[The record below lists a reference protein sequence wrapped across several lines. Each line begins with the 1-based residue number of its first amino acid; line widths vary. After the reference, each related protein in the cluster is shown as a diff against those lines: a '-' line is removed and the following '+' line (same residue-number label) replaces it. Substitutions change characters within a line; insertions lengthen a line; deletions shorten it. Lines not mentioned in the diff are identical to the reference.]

1 MCKLTYE
8 GGRVRRLEQSLQQ
21 ALTHGE
27 EVLELWKLISDRMD
41 R

>member
-1 MCKLTYE
+1 MSARELRE
-8 GGRVRRLEQSLQQ
+8 IRVKPAAS
-21 ALTHGE
+21 TDGE